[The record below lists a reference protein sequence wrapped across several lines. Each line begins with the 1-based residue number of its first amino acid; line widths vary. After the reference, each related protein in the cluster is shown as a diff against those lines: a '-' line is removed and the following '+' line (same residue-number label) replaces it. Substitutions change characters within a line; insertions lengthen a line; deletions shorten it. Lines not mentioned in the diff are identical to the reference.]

1 MNASNKDNFLR
12 SARKICDFCAEYD
25 KTKNA
30 ISSHE
35 PLAVELKKNQIELAN
50 IFESIISKKEYDEI
64 YDVKISKGM
73 PSVPRVP
80 WISLVRKGGKV
91 YRSLSITACF
101 GRTGNGFV
109 FGLMK
114 PVEYNKKKLTINTI
128 ERNSVEGF
136 IDVNSNRSSTS
147 YNNKFIN
154 PIDFFITEF
163 NYDLLVSTLID
174 SILLEEKYHSMT
186 DDVEFV
192 QV

>member
-1 MNASNKDNFLR
+1 MNTFNKDNFLR
-12 SARKICDFCAEYD
+12 SARKICNFCAEYD

-35 PLAVELKKNQIELAN
+35 PLAVELKKNQIKLAN
-50 IFESIISKKEYDEI
+50 IFKSIISEKEYDEI

-80 WISLVRKGGKV
+80 WISLVRKGEKV

-114 PVEYNKKKLTINTI
+114 PVEYNKKLTINTI
-128 ERNSVEGF
+128 ERNNADGF

-154 PIDFFITEF
+154 PVDFFITEF
-163 NYDLLVSTLID
+163 NYELLVSTLMD

-186 DDVEFV
+186 NDVEFD
-192 QV
+192 QI